1 MRLLDEYRFP
11 GFCPIA
17 KIKGKFGDSR
27 ARIIPLKRRQKKR
40 DVAGAELLIEASMT
54 SMSLS

>member
-40 DVAGAELLIEASMT
+40 DVPGTELLIEAMAWPN
-54 SMSLS
+54 